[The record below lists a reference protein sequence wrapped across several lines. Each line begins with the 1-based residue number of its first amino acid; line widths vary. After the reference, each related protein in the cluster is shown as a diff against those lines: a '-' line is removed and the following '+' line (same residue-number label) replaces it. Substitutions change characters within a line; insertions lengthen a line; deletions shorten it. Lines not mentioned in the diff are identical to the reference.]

1 MLYFKNVIFTKDECN
16 SILESADTWET
27 SGLDTSISNQLIGR
41 VYRPKKRKSTQ
52 SLQYTKKGSFIYKKI
67 NEALMSFGYELNV
80 ESFGYDVIKYK
91 EGDFIWK
98 HKDDM
103 GDRLFSVVAQLNK
116 STDYKGGDFVAWLD
130 ANELILNRSI
140 GYGMIFKAGVYHEV
154 KPITAGERNSFVLF
168 LKSSEVKSLKKQS
181 FI

>member
-16 SILESADTWET
+16 SILESADKWEA
-27 SGLDTSISNQLIGR
+27 SGLDTSIDNQIIGR

-52 SLQYTKKGSFIYKKI
+52 SLQYTQKGSFIYTNI
-67 NEALMSFGYELNV
+67 NHALMSFGYELSV
-80 ESFGYDVIKYK
+80 DSFGFDIIKYK

-103 GDRLFSVVAQLNK
+103 ADRLFSVVVQLNK
-116 STDYKGGDFVAWLD
+116 ASDYIGGEFIGWLGEDEFVMD
-130 ANELILNRSI
+130 RNQ

-154 KPITAGERNSFVLF
+154 KPITKGERNSFVLF
-168 LKSSEVKSLKKQS
+168 LKFSEVKSLKKLAL
-181 FI
+181 I